1 MSVFG
6 HDGIPE
12 RECEVIG
19 LMLQNPPSVSEF
31 AERLPERAFTNNLT
45 RAVWKGMLALV
56 RAGTGVSIPAL
67 RETVKADPSQSGVP
81 VPIASFLANC
91 KQRAGRDAMPLR
103 DLVDLMVDLAMK
115 ADVSAALVDIQKMT
129 GDDRRSGEEI
139 ALAAT
144 KLLQSIASGHKPREA
159 MTLHEAAMEFLD
171 QVEDSY
177 KSGSGL
183 GMDWGLREI
192 DRIMGAIQP
201 GDFGVLGGPS
211 GQGKTALAMQI
222 GGHIARRLPV
232 LMIQAEMRHADVAGR
247 EVMGMSGVSS
257 ESVESGRLTPG
268 DIEAIFIAAHKLR
281 DVPMEITYSDD
292 MRVSRI
298 RTRIQSF
305 LNRYGKCG
313 LVIIDTIKHV
323 DPEDKGARTLVEK
336 IMSSAKLIDKMA
348 KSLGVP
354 IMALA
359 QVKQTYWERP
369 GLQFQKNDLYG
380 GGDLCEAASWA
391 ILVHQPAVRAAMN
404 GGRDAAAI
412 IDEWEGFAQIIAG
425 KRRRGPGYGKGKLPW
440 VAERTRF
447 SDPGDDVSETF
458 L

>member
-1 MSVFG
+1 
-6 HDGIPE
+6 
-12 RECEVIG
+12 
-19 LMLQNPPSVSEF
+19 
-31 AERLPERAFTNNLT
+31 
-45 RAVWKGMLALV
+45 
-56 RAGTGVSIPAL
+56 
-67 RETVKADPSQSGVP
+67 
-81 VPIASFLANC
+81 
-91 KQRAGRDAMPLR
+91 
-103 DLVDLMVDLAMK
+103 MVDLSVK
-115 ADVSAALVDIQKMT
+115 ADVSAALVEIQRMT
-129 GDDRRSGEEI
+129 GDERRTGEEI

-159 MTLHEAAMEFLD
+159 MTLYEAALSFLD
-171 QVEDSY
+171 QVEDSH
-177 KSGSGL
+177 KSGSGM

-257 ESVESGRLTPG
+257 ELVESGRLTPG

-305 LNRYGKCG
+305 LARYGTCG

-323 DPEDKGARTLVEK
+323 DPEDKGARGAVEK
-336 IMSSAKLIDKMA
+336 IMASAKILDKMA
-348 KSLGVP
+348 KGLNVP

-359 QVKQTYWERP
+359 QVKQTYWERT
-369 GLQFQKNDLYG
+369 GLQFYKNDIYG
-380 GGDLCEAASWA
+380 GGDLFEAASWG
-391 ILVHQPAVRAAMN
+391 LLMHQPAVRAEMN
-404 GGRDAAAI
+404 GARDAAAI
-412 IDEWEGFAQIIAG
+412 MDEWEGHAQIIAG
-425 KRRRGPGYGKGKLPW
+425 KRRRGRGSGKGKLRW

-447 SDPGDDVSETF
+447 SDPEDDVTETF

>member
-1 MSVFG
+1 MSAFG
-6 HDGIPE
+6 HDGIPA

-31 AERLPERAFTNNLT
+31 SDRLPETAFTNILT
-45 RAVWKGMLALV
+45 REVWKGMLALV

-67 RETVKADPSQSGVP
+67 RETVRVDPGRFGVP
-81 VPIASFLANC
+81 VPISSFLANC
-91 KQRAGRDAMPLR
+91 KQRAQADGYLLP
-103 DLVDLMVDLAMK
+103 DLIDVMVDDAKK
-115 ADVSAALVDIQKMT
+115 ADVSAALVEIQKMT
-129 GDDRRSGEEI
+129 GDERRTGDEI

-144 KLLQSIASGHKPREA
+144 QLLQSIASGHKPREA
-159 MTLHEAAMEFLD
+159 MSIYEAAQSFVAQITDAYQRGEAI
-171 QVEDSY
+171 
-177 KSGSGL
+177 GT
-183 GMDWGLREI
+183 DWGLREI
-192 DRIMGAIQP
+192 DRIMGTIQP

-247 EVMGMSGVSS
+247 EVIGMSGVSS
-257 ESVESGRLTPG
+257 EAVEGGNVQPG
-268 DIEAIFIAAHKLR
+268 EIEAIIQAAERLR
-281 DVPMEITYSDD
+281 GVPLEITYSDD

-305 LNRYGKCG
+305 LNRYGTCG

-323 DPEDKGARTLVEK
+323 DPEDKGARGAVEK
-336 IMSSAKLIDKMA
+336 IMASAKILDKMA
-348 KSLGVP
+348 KGLNVP

-369 GLQFQKNDLYG
+369 GLQFYKNDIYG
-380 GGDLCEAASWA
+380 GGDLFEAASWG
-391 ILVHQPAVRAAMN
+391 LLMHQPAVRAAMN

-412 IDEWEGFAQIIAG
+412 MDEWEGKAQIIAG
-425 KRRRGPGYGKGKLPW
+425 KRRRGRGSGKGKLKW
-440 VAERTRF
+440 IAERTRF
-447 SDPGDDVSETF
+447 SDPGDDVEDTF